1 MTEGLHLASP
11 PPGFAWAS
19 WLGAV
24 AVVLGIAL
32 AATQGTELMKQAV
45 SGAPAIPAD
54 QVSAADCRE
63 DELEEE
69 GLSFAECRQM
79 VANVEN
85 LTVSGPA
92 WFREVQI
99 GLAGVGT
106 IIALGSIVVGVALV
120 DDRTWAPTWAVLT
133 FAALAGLDV
142 LGFIAAVNAGP
153 IIRQLYLWDILL
165 WFLLHLM
172 MAVGAIAGRDSDT
185 AAKRIGQSRA
195 HPRLDDL
202 DES

>member
-1 MTEGLHLASP
+1 
-11 PPGFAWAS
+11 
-19 WLGAV
+19 
-24 AVVLGIAL
+24 
-32 AATQGTELMKQAV
+32 MKQAV
-45 SGAPAIPAD
+45 SGAPAIPAE

-92 WFREVQI
+92 WFRGVQI

-120 DDRTWAPTWAVLT
+120 DDRAWAPNCAVLT

-142 LGFIAAVNAGP
+142 LGFTAAVNAGP
-153 IIRQLYLWDILL
+153 VIRQLYLGDILL

-172 MAVGAIAGRDSDT
+172 MTVGVVAGRDSDT
-185 AAKRIGQSRA
+185 AAKRLDQSRVS
-195 HPRLDDL
+195 RTTR
-202 DES
+202 

>member
-1 MTEGLHLASP
+1 MTEELHLSSP
-11 PPGFAWAS
+11 SPGFAWAS

-32 AATQGTELMKQAV
+32 AATHGTELMKQAV

-54 QVSAADCRE
+54 KVSAADCRE

-85 LTVSGPA
+85 LTVSRSA
-92 WFREVQI
+92 WFRGVQV

-106 IIALGSIVVGVALV
+106 IIALGSIAVGVALV
-120 DDRTWAPTWAVLT
+120 DDRAWAPAWGILT
-133 FAALAGLDV
+133 FAALAGVDV
-142 LGFIAAVNAGP
+142 LGFVAAVNAGP
-153 IIRQLYLWDILL
+153 IIRQLYLGYILL

-172 MAVGAIAGRDSDT
+172 MTVGAVAGRNGDT
-185 AAKRIGQSRA
+185 AAKRLGQSRVLCTT
-195 HPRLDDL
+195 R
-202 DES
+202 